1 MFILSCCLK
10 LWHGPLGESLSDTI
24 ESLSNDDGDVNE
36 NGKKAISWDR
46 QNNNF
51 ARASHVHHSLVLCR
65 LLCRHCTTTT
75 WNFLISRFMEDVNT
89 SQRFSSC
96 FCELRYSPLEFNSW
110 NIANIWQIKV
120 HSWNKPS
127 AMKFEI
133 VRICFSGD
141 VLAAFAFV
149 VALAP

>member
-1 MFILSCCLK
+1 MLFKTVAWSTGWLAFWYNRELK
-10 LWHGPLGESLSDTI
+10 QRRRRRKRERQKSNKLRSAKQQLCACITVSGLVRCKLLW
-24 ESLSNDDGDVNE
+24 
-36 NGKKAISWDR
+36 
-46 QNNNF
+46 
-51 ARASHVHHSLVLCR
+51 
-65 LLCRHCTTTT
+65 RHCTTTM
-75 WNFLISRFMEDVNT
+75 WNFLISRFMEEVNT

-110 NIANIWQIKV
+110 NIANIWQIKA
-120 HSWNKPS
+120 HSWNKPR

-133 VRICFSGD
+133 VRIYFSGD